1 MTNPTEST
9 GAKPIDPSTEF
20 PEFTKDIERAVEK
33 ELVRRI
39 LEPILKSAAE
49 KELSRYAAAP
59 AKPTAEKSPSATP
72 WASQLRHVMQKPQA
86 EQTFGA
92 CRACEAKD
100 QRIAKLEG
108 FRVDHRRY
116 WDNNQKE
123 IRELRAKVA
132 DLERACEA
140 KDRGLHLEQLARIH
154 YAKLLDEK
162 HFNLI
167 EVKKECEAL
176 AAALEIKRSAHN
188 VTRESLKGT
197 TRKEARLEQECDAL
211 KNANECAVKDRQ
223 HARSALERMSVEH
236 FATRVRLRDTL
247 REAAKYARMT
257 RDYAGQ
263 NNHLHLGA
271 AANEDA
277 AQFDAARAALG
288 LDETAAPEA
297 GERTNPVAE
306 AIDRQMM
313 GYAESKGEPAQQ
325 PARTPFRAGDI
336 VSHRR
341 SGENWVLACDEFDG
355 YVMPAGWPDSVEPA
369 NGCDIV
375 KPATDEERVAILKQS
390 ADSTGMRAAR
400 AKRQLEASAPEQP
413 TPAPARRRRFLAGD
427 RVRPAAQEIV
437 YSAVLDE
444 DDSGSVAIQ
453 IGSRKYLN
461 VGASALELVKS
472 TTQAKRNSELA
483 FHFHLWNTSMD
494 ANVMDSVPEF
504 VRVAAEQ
511 LLRDPFGTEYGSVLA
526 DAGAETGGAK

>member
-72 WASQLRHVMQKPQA
+72 WVSQLRHVMQKPQA

-92 CRACEAKD
+92 CRA
-100 QRIAKLEG
+100 
-108 FRVDHRRY
+108 
-116 WDNNQKE
+116 
-123 IRELRAKVA
+123 
-132 DLERACEA
+132 
-140 KDRGLHLEQLARIH
+140 
-154 YAKLLDEK
+154 
-162 HFNLI
+162 
-167 EVKKECEAL
+167 
-176 AAALEIKRSAHN
+176 
-188 VTRESLKGT
+188 
-197 TRKEARLEQECDAL
+197 
-211 KNANECAVKDRQ
+211 
-223 HARSALERMSVEH
+223 
-236 FATRVRLRDTL
+236 
-247 REAAKYARMT
+247 
-257 RDYAGQ
+257 
-263 NNHLHLGA
+263 
-271 AANEDA
+271 
-277 AQFDAARAALG
+277 ALG
-288 LDETAAPEA
+288 LDEIAMPPAA

-400 AKRQLEASAPEQP
+400 AKRQLEASAHEQP

-427 RVRPAAQEIV
+427 RVRLPAQTTV

-444 DDSGSVAIQ
+444 NDAGSVAIEV
-453 IGSRKYLN
+453 SRNELN
-461 VGASALELVKS
+461 CISTSALALIEP
-472 TTQAKRNSELA
+472 THRARRNRELA
-483 FHFHLWNTSMD
+483 FHFHRWSISTD
-494 ANVMDSVPEF
+494 ADAMDSVPEF